1 MKEHGETSL
10 RRTVGVLVVVVGL
23 LMSPPAVAA
32 QSAGGEAIA
41 QPADQLYL
49 GEDGEAVV
57 VYEQPSGNVQSISGG
72 LDVSEGVASVS
83 AELNES
89 VSDDLEVAAEI
100 GPDSLDVTASGSGM
114 TDGEGLGT
122 LSLLLEAAYGPDA
135 FGAEFDFDAV
145 VPGQGD
151 AQSAAT
157 SGEVGLSANRLT
169 LEASVEGEAGA
180 QSTGAIPGGFD
191 RFSLTVE
198 EGSDGYSATGSAAA
212 VVPEIQYEQYRTPEA
227 VERLLRG
234 FFQAATAGSP
244 VTATVDVTDHSFDEE
259 TGEVN
264 FAYAAELEGVEE
276 GLATALAAETEEAA
290 DRETLREAV
299 AAATLE
305 EFGVEL
311 SSEDDRVVLDT
322 RLDVRDYEELTLALA
337 EAGEDGDSARADLED
352 QFDAIAAADYEQRVS
367 WDVSAGPEDGG
378 QGLNVNTAIETDN
391 WGAYVDE
398 LDREINTSVD
408 AAAEFVAEDGLIEGQ
423 ADLSVEREDWV
434 RELFGLGDAAPVTD
448 DEGPFE
454 GLSAAGFEDGAV
466 RIVGDSDSDTV
477 TAEAAVEFESF
488 EALAEDGPFGEDLAV
503 EQVAFERENPVR
515 TYVYLDGEDRATTQ
529 AALEDAGVIGPETTV
544 TEPGEWD
551 RDELPGYDNG
561 RATELLATEVDP
573 DAGAVGDDDGSGP
586 GFGVAAALIAVLVA
600 AAVLARRR

>member
-1 MKEHGETSL
+1 MNGHRESSL
-10 RRTVGVLVVVVGL
+10 RQTVGVLVLVVGL

-32 QSAGGEAIA
+32 QSAGGEATA
-41 QPADQLYL
+41 QPADRLYL

-57 VYEQPSGNVQSISGG
+57 VYEQPSGDVQSISGG

-114 TDGEGLGT
+114 TDDEGSGT
-122 LSLLLEAAYGPDA
+122 LSLLLEAVYGSDA

-151 AQSAAT
+151 TQSAAT
-157 SGEVGLSANRLT
+157 SGQVALSADQLT

-180 QSTGAIPGGFD
+180 QSMGTIPGEFD
-191 RFSLTVE
+191 RVSLTVE
-198 EGSDGYSATGSAAA
+198 EESDGYSATGRAATA
-212 VVPEIQYEQYRTPEA
+212 VPEIQYEQYRTPEA
-227 VERLLRG
+227 VEGLIQG
-234 FFQAATAGSP
+234 FFTMATSGSP

-259 TGEVN
+259 TGEVT
-264 FAYAAELEGVEE
+264 FAYAVELEGVEE
-276 GLATALAAETEEAA
+276 ALATALAAETGETV
-290 DRETLREAV
+290 DRETLREALE
-299 AAATLE
+299 AATLA
-305 EFGVEL
+305 EFDIDV

-337 EAGEDGDSARADLED
+337 EADEDGDSARADLED
-352 QFDAIAAADYEQRVS
+352 QFDAIAAADYEQRVT
-367 WDVSAGPEDGG
+367 WDVSVGSEDGG
-378 QGLNVNTAIETDN
+378 QGVNVNTAIETDN

-398 LDREINTSVD
+398 LDQEIDTSVD

-434 RELFGLGDAAPVTD
+434 RELFGLADATSMT

-488 EALAEDGPFGEDLAV
+488 ESLAEHGPFGEDLAV
-503 EQVAFERENPVR
+503 EQVAFERENPVL
-515 TYVYLDGEDRATTQ
+515 TYVYLDGEDQETTRE
-529 AALEDAGVIGPETTV
+529 ALEDAGVVGPETTV
-544 TEPGEWD
+544 VEPGEWD
-551 RDELPGYDNG
+551 RDELPSYDSG
-561 RATELLATEVDP
+561 QVTELLSTEVDP

-586 GFGVAAALIAVLVA
+586 GFGLAAALIAVLIAALVA
-600 AAVLARRR
+600 ARRR